1 MRAARV
7 LAPRRIGRPSCHD
20 RVVTVSM
27 RCPRCKQS
35 FEAENPEGLADDVL
49 AHLEVTHGH
58 APPREHVLARIAGQN
73 AAGEE

>member
-1 MRAARV
+1 
-7 LAPRRIGRPSCHD
+7 
-20 RVVTVSM
+20 M

-58 APPREHVLARIAGQN
+58 VPPREHVLARIAGQN